1 MKRFFLMWGLVF
13 ALLLSGCGSSASRVE
28 TLKSWSFQYNEGTSD
43 YSLFFGLADK
53 NDNSLSADVDVDI
66 RIVNDADEEVYTGT
80 KSVSPDDFS
89 YYSNQAAGEQYLA
102 NVRIPAAE
110 IKAGTSASGKV
121 YFTVYK
127 ENAVQF
133 DEVNCDALY
142 CLPIEDVQVTFDSF
156 PLESSASRVETLKS
170 WSFQYNEGTS
180 DYSLFFGLADKNDK
194 SLSADVDVDIRIVND
209 ADEEVYAGTK
219 SVSTDDFGYY
229 TSQAAGEQYLANVR
243 IPSSEIKAGKSASGK
258 VYFTV
263 YKENAVQFDEVN
275 CDALYCLPIED
286 VQVTFDSFPLDLK
299 VKDFMGSTASVIQIQ
314 GAEFKFDKDY
324 SPHLTIAITGEKKS
338 GSSDSGYD
346 MISYK
351 LYDSAGY
358 LVDSGNIYLSSL
370 SAGDKFKD
378 DSVVIYD
385 ITPGE
390 SYTFQL
396 SEYSW

>member
-1 MKRFFLMWGLVF
+1 MKRFFLMWGLVI
-13 ALLLSGCGSSASRVE
+13 ALLLSGCGSSASRVETPTGEPVPTPTPSGCGSSASRVE

-53 NDNSLSADVDVDI
+53 NDKPLSAGVDVDI
-66 RIVNDADEEVYTGT
+66 RIVNDENEEVYTGT
-80 KSVSPDDFS
+80 KSVSPDDFGCYTS
-89 YYSNQAAGEQYLA
+89 RAAGEQYLA

-110 IKAGTSASGKV
+110 IKAGKSESGKV

-127 ENAVQF
+127 GNALQF

-142 CLPIEDVQVTFDSF
+142 CLPIE
-156 PLESSASRVETLKS
+156 E
-170 WSFQYNEGTS
+170 
-180 DYSLFFGLADKNDK
+180 
-194 SLSADVDVDIRIVND
+194 
-209 ADEEVYAGTK
+209 
-219 SVSTDDFGYY
+219 
-229 TSQAAGEQYLANVR
+229 
-243 IPSSEIKAGKSASGK
+243 
-258 VYFTV
+258 
-263 YKENAVQFDEVN
+263 
-275 CDALYCLPIED
+275 

-299 VKDFMGSTASVIQIQ
+299 MKDFMGGTASVIQIQ

-324 SPHLTIAITGEKKS
+324 IPKLTVTITGEKKS
-338 GSSDSGYD
+338 GSRDSGYD

-378 DSVVIYD
+378 NSVVIYD

-390 SYTFQL
+390 SYTFRL
-396 SEYSW
+396 SEYS

>member
-1 MKRFFLMWGLVF
+1 MKRFFLMWWLVI
-13 ALLLSGCGSSASRVE
+13 ALLLSGCGSSASRVETPTGEPVPTPTPSGCGSSASRVE

-53 NDNSLSADVDVDI
+53 NDKPLSAGVDVDI
-66 RIVNDADEEVYTGT
+66 RIVNDENEEVYTGT
-80 KSVSPDDFS
+80 KSVSPDDFGCYTS
-89 YYSNQAAGEQYLA
+89 RAAGEQYLA

-110 IKAGTSASGKV
+110 IKAGKSESGKV

-127 ENAVQF
+127 GNALRF

-142 CLPIEDVQVTFDSF
+142 CLPIE
-156 PLESSASRVETLKS
+156 E
-170 WSFQYNEGTS
+170 
-180 DYSLFFGLADKNDK
+180 
-194 SLSADVDVDIRIVND
+194 
-209 ADEEVYAGTK
+209 
-219 SVSTDDFGYY
+219 
-229 TSQAAGEQYLANVR
+229 
-243 IPSSEIKAGKSASGK
+243 
-258 VYFTV
+258 
-263 YKENAVQFDEVN
+263 
-275 CDALYCLPIED
+275 

-299 VKDFMGSTASVIQIQ
+299 MKDFMGGTASVIQIQ

-324 SPHLTIAITGEKKS
+324 IPKLTVTITGEKKS
-338 GSSDSGYD
+338 GSRDSGYD

-378 DSVVIYD
+378 NSVVIYD

-390 SYTFQL
+390 SYTFRL

>member
-1 MKRFFLMWGLVF
+1 MKRFFLMWWLVI

-43 YSLFFGLADK
+43 YSLFFGLTDK
-53 NDNSLSADVDVDI
+53 NDKPLSAGVDVDI
-66 RIVNDADEEVYTGT
+66 RIVNDENEEVYTGT
-80 KSVSPDDFS
+80 KSVSPDDFGCYTS
-89 YYSNQAAGEQYLA
+89 RAAGEQYLA

-110 IKAGTSASGKV
+110 IKAGKSESGKV

-127 ENAVQF
+127 GNAIRF

-142 CLPIEDVQVTFDSF
+142 CLPIE
-156 PLESSASRVETLKS
+156 E
-170 WSFQYNEGTS
+170 
-180 DYSLFFGLADKNDK
+180 
-194 SLSADVDVDIRIVND
+194 
-209 ADEEVYAGTK
+209 
-219 SVSTDDFGYY
+219 
-229 TSQAAGEQYLANVR
+229 
-243 IPSSEIKAGKSASGK
+243 
-258 VYFTV
+258 
-263 YKENAVQFDEVN
+263 
-275 CDALYCLPIED
+275 

-299 VKDFMGSTASVIQIQ
+299 MKDFMGSTASVIQIQ

-324 SPHLTIAITGEKKS
+324 SPQLTITITGEKKS

>member
-1 MKRFFLMWGLVF
+1 MKRFFLMWGLVI

-53 NDNSLSADVDVDI
+53 
-66 RIVNDADEEVYTGT
+66 
-80 KSVSPDDFS
+80 K
-89 YYSNQAAGEQYLA
+89 
-102 NVRIPAAE
+102 
-110 IKAGTSASGKV
+110 
-121 YFTVYK
+121 
-127 ENAVQF
+127 
-133 DEVNCDALY
+133 
-142 CLPIEDVQVTFDSF
+142 
-156 PLESSASRVETLKS
+156 
-170 WSFQYNEGTS
+170 
-180 DYSLFFGLADKNDK
+180 DK

-209 ADEEVYAGTK
+209 SDEEVYAGTK
-219 SVSTDDFGYY
+219 SVST
-229 TSQAAGEQYLANVR
+229 E
-243 IPSSEIKAGKSASGK
+243 
-258 VYFTV
+258 

-299 VKDFMGSTASVIQIQ
+299 VKDFMGSTASVIQIE

-324 SPHLTIAITGEKKS
+324 SPQLTITITGEKKS

-378 DSVVIYD
+378 DSVVIYG

>member
-1 MKRFFLMWGLVF
+1 MKRFFLMWWLVI
-13 ALLLSGCGSSASRVE
+13 ALLLSGCGSSASRVETPTGEPVPTPTPSGCGSSASRVE

-53 NDNSLSADVDVDI
+53 NDKPLSAGVDVDI
-66 RIVNDADEEVYTGT
+66 RIVNDENEEVYTGT
-80 KSVSPDDFS
+80 KSVSPDDFGCYTS
-89 YYSNQAAGEQYLA
+89 RAAGEQYLA

-110 IKAGTSASGKV
+110 IKAGKSESGKV

-127 ENAVQF
+127 GNALRF

-142 CLPIEDVQVTFDSF
+142 CLPIE
-156 PLESSASRVETLKS
+156 E
-170 WSFQYNEGTS
+170 
-180 DYSLFFGLADKNDK
+180 
-194 SLSADVDVDIRIVND
+194 
-209 ADEEVYAGTK
+209 
-219 SVSTDDFGYY
+219 
-229 TSQAAGEQYLANVR
+229 
-243 IPSSEIKAGKSASGK
+243 
-258 VYFTV
+258 
-263 YKENAVQFDEVN
+263 
-275 CDALYCLPIED
+275 

-299 VKDFMGSTASVIQIQ
+299 MKDFMGGTASVIQIQ

-324 SPHLTIAITGEKKS
+324 IPKLTVTITGEKKS
-338 GSSDSGYD
+338 GSRDSGYD

-378 DSVVIYD
+378 NSVVIYD

-390 SYTFQL
+390 SYTFRL
-396 SEYSW
+396 SEYSR

>member
-1 MKRFFLMWGLVF
+1 MNNKQMKKATVDAINVMISHADKGPSGFWVEDHE
-13 ALLLSGCGSSASRVE
+13 GCGNPAVFPE
-28 TLKSWSFQYNEGTSD
+28 FEEGLKRGRLVQKEHYFCPWNTAIMYGDGHGNIITGCYHSCS
-43 YSLFFGLADK
+43 
-53 NDNSLSADVDVDI
+53 
-66 RIVNDADEEVYTGT
+66 IVNDA
-80 KSVSPDDFS
+80 
-89 YYSNQAAGEQYLA
+89 N
-102 NVRIPAAE
+102 
-110 IKAGTSASGKV
+110 
-121 YFTVYK
+121 
-127 ENAVQF
+127 
-133 DEVNCDALY
+133 
-142 CLPIEDVQVTFDSF
+142 
-156 PLESSASRVETLKS
+156 
-170 WSFQYNEGTS
+170 
-180 DYSLFFGLADKNDK
+180 
-194 SLSADVDVDIRIVND
+194 
-209 ADEEVYAGTK
+209 EEVYAGTK

-243 IPSSEIKAGKSASGK
+243 IPAAEIKAGKSASGK

-324 SPHLTIAITGEKKS
+324 SPQLTITITGEKKS

>member
-1 MKRFFLMWGLVF
+1 MKRFFLMWGLVI

-53 NDNSLSADVDVDI
+53 NDKSLSADVDVDI

-80 KSVSPDDFS
+80 KSVPTDDFG
-89 YYSNQAAGEQYLA
+89 YYTSQAAGEQYLA

-156 PLESSASRVETLKS
+156 PL
-170 WSFQYNEGTS
+170 
-180 DYSLFFGLADKNDK
+180 
-194 SLSADVDVDIRIVND
+194 
-209 ADEEVYAGTK
+209 
-219 SVSTDDFGYY
+219 
-229 TSQAAGEQYLANVR
+229 
-243 IPSSEIKAGKSASGK
+243 
-258 VYFTV
+258 
-263 YKENAVQFDEVN
+263 
-275 CDALYCLPIED
+275 
-286 VQVTFDSFPLDLK
+286 DLK

-314 GAEFKFDKDY
+314 GAEFTFDKDY
-324 SPHLTIAITGEKKS
+324 SPQLTITITGEKKS

-358 LVDSGNIYLSSL
+358 LVGSGNIYLSSL
-370 SAGDKFKD
+370 SAGDKFRD
-378 DSVVIYD
+378 DSVVIYG

-396 SEYSW
+396 LEYSWGAFVIFHEHKGLGRSQNTKTERFGGQPERSVFSVWVLTGFACCTARKSRSTHAVFRKCSYTCCACSSSHNRIDSNVCSCYN

>member
-1 MKRFFLMWGLVF
+1 MKRFFLVWGLVIV
-13 ALLLSGCGSSASRVE
+13 LLLSGCGLSAYRIE
-28 TLKSWSFQYNEGTSD
+28 TLKNWHFQYNEGTSD

-53 NDNSLSADVDVDI
+53 NGNPLSAEVDVDI
-66 RIVNDADEEVYTGT
+66 RVVNDEGEEVYTGT
-80 KSVSPDDFS
+80 KSVSPDDFN
-89 YYSNQAAGEQYLA
+89 YYTSQAAGEQYLA

-110 IKAGTSASGKV
+110 IKAG
-121 YFTVYK
+121 
-127 ENAVQF
+127 
-133 DEVNCDALY
+133 
-142 CLPIEDVQVTFDSF
+142 
-156 PLESSASRVETLKS
+156 
-170 WSFQYNEGTS
+170 
-180 DYSLFFGLADKNDK
+180 
-194 SLSADVDVDIRIVND
+194 
-209 ADEEVYAGTK
+209 
-219 SVSTDDFGYY
+219 
-229 TSQAAGEQYLANVR
+229 
-243 IPSSEIKAGKSASGK
+243 KSASGK

-263 YKENAVQFDEVN
+263 YKEKVVQFDEAN
-275 CDALYCLPIED
+275 CNVLYDLPIED

-299 VKDFMGSTASVIQIQ
+299 VNNFMGNTASVIRIQ

-324 SPHLTIAITGEKKS
+324 SPHLTITITGEKKS

>member
-1 MKRFFLMWGLVF
+1 MKRFFLMWWLVI
-13 ALLLSGCGSSASRVE
+13 ALLLSGCGSSASRVETPTGEPVPTPTPSGCGSSASRVE

-53 NDNSLSADVDVDI
+53 NDKLLSAGVDVDI
-66 RIVNDADEEVYTGT
+66 RIVNDENEEVYTGT
-80 KSVSPDDFS
+80 KSVSPDDFGCYTS
-89 YYSNQAAGEQYLA
+89 RAAGEQYLA

-110 IKAGTSASGKV
+110 IKAGQSESGKV

-127 ENAVQF
+127 GNALRF

-142 CLPIEDVQVTFDSF
+142 CLPIE
-156 PLESSASRVETLKS
+156 E
-170 WSFQYNEGTS
+170 
-180 DYSLFFGLADKNDK
+180 
-194 SLSADVDVDIRIVND
+194 
-209 ADEEVYAGTK
+209 
-219 SVSTDDFGYY
+219 
-229 TSQAAGEQYLANVR
+229 
-243 IPSSEIKAGKSASGK
+243 
-258 VYFTV
+258 
-263 YKENAVQFDEVN
+263 
-275 CDALYCLPIED
+275 

-299 VKDFMGSTASVIQIQ
+299 MKDFMGGTASVIQIQ

-324 SPHLTIAITGEKKS
+324 IPKLTVTITGEKKS
-338 GSSDSGYD
+338 GSRDSGYD

-378 DSVVIYD
+378 NSVVIYD

-390 SYTFQL
+390 SYTFRL
-396 SEYSW
+396 SEYSR

>member
-1 MKRFFLMWGLVF
+1 MKRFFLMWWLVI
-13 ALLLSGCGSSASRVE
+13 ALLLSGCGSSASRVETPTGEPVPTPTPSGCGSSASRVE

-53 NDNSLSADVDVDI
+53 NDKPLSAGVDVDI
-66 RIVNDADEEVYTGT
+66 RIVNDENEEVYTGT
-80 KSVSPDDFS
+80 KSVSPDDFGCYTS
-89 YYSNQAAGEQYLA
+89 RVAGEQYLA

-110 IKAGTSASGKV
+110 IKAGKSESGKV

-127 ENAVQF
+127 GNALQF

-142 CLPIEDVQVTFDSF
+142 CLPIE
-156 PLESSASRVETLKS
+156 E
-170 WSFQYNEGTS
+170 
-180 DYSLFFGLADKNDK
+180 
-194 SLSADVDVDIRIVND
+194 
-209 ADEEVYAGTK
+209 
-219 SVSTDDFGYY
+219 
-229 TSQAAGEQYLANVR
+229 
-243 IPSSEIKAGKSASGK
+243 
-258 VYFTV
+258 
-263 YKENAVQFDEVN
+263 
-275 CDALYCLPIED
+275 

-299 VKDFMGSTASVIQIQ
+299 MKDFMGGTASVIQIQ

-324 SPHLTIAITGEKKS
+324 IPKLTVTITGEKKS
-338 GSSDSGYD
+338 GSRDSGYD

-378 DSVVIYD
+378 NSVVIYD

-390 SYTFQL
+390 SYTFRL
-396 SEYSW
+396 SEYSR